1 MTAKLRPNLAGAGS
15 MDAREHTQT
24 NLKLLRGK
32 LDSGGMRSARLLIH
46 SLHPSEL
53 ARLLESLP
61 LRERAVIWEMVEPDL
76 EGDVLVEVAD
86 EVRDGL
92 LQGMPKEELLAAT
105 EGMELDD
112 LADLVANLPEA
123 LTQEVLRSLDHQ
135 DQERLQQVLAYD
147 EDSAGGLMN
156 VDIVTVR
163 PDVTVG
169 VVLRY
174 LRAHAEIPDG
184 TDTIFVVN
192 RNNEYVGCLYL
203 TRLLTQ
209 DPDASIE
216 QVMSTDILPIPAH
229 TPSDEVVWE
238 FENRDLISAPVVD
251 DQYRV
256 VGRITIDD
264 VVDVIRD
271 EAEHSL
277 MSAAGL
283 DEEDDMFAPVVKSA
297 QRRALWL
304 GVNLATAFLAASVV
318 DLFQTTVDKI
328 VLLAV
333 LMPVVPSMGG
343 VAGTQ
348 SLTIIT
354 RAIALGLIDKTN
366 ARGILRK
373 ELLVGILNSLVWSA
387 VVALF
392 AYLWFNEW
400 RIGAVIAAA
409 MTINLTIAAG
419 AGFAIPLILKKMNI
433 DPALAGGVV
442 LTTITDVVGY
452 MAFLG
457 LGAAFLL

>member
-1 MTAKLRPNLAGAGS
+1 ME
-15 MDAREHTQT
+15 AREHIQT
-24 NLKLLRGK
+24 NLRLLRES
-32 LDSGGMRSARLLIH
+32 LDSGSMRSARLLIH

-61 LRERAVIWEMVEPDL
+61 LRQRAVIWEMVEPEL
-76 EGDVLVEVAD
+76 EGDVLVEVAE

-92 LQGMPKEELLAAT
+92 IKGMQAEELLAAT

-112 LADLVANLPEA
+112 LADLVADLPEA
-123 LTQEVLRSLDHQ
+123 LTQEVLRSLDKQ
-135 DQERLQQVLAYD
+135 DQERLRQVLAYD

-156 VDIVTVR
+156 VDIITVR
-163 PDVTVG
+163 PDVTVE

-174 LRAHAEIPDG
+174 LRAHGDIPDG
-184 TDTIFVVN
+184 TDTIYVVTRDN
-192 RNNEYVGCLYL
+192 KYVASLYL

-209 DPDASIE
+209 NPDQSVE
-216 QVMSTDILPIPAH
+216 TVMSTDILPMPAH
-229 TPSDEVVWE
+229 TPTEEVVWE
-238 FENRDLISAPVVD
+238 FENRDLLSAPVVD
-251 DQYRV
+251 DEYRV
-256 VGRITIDD
+256 VGRITVDD
-264 VVDVIRD
+264 VVDIIRD
-271 EAEHSL
+271 EAEHSF

-283 DEEDDMFAPVVKSA
+283 DEEDDMFAPVVTSA
-297 QRRALWL
+297 RRRAVWL

-318 DLFQTTVDKI
+318 DMFQTTIDKI

-333 LMPVVPSMGG
+333 LMPIVPSMGG

-354 RAIALGLIDKTN
+354 RAMALGLIDKTN
-366 ARGILRK
+366 ARGILKK
-373 ELLVGILNSLVWSA
+373 ELMVGILNSIVWSV

-392 AYLWFNEW
+392 AYAWFNEW

-419 AGFAIPLILKKMNI
+419 AGFAIPLTLKRMNI

-442 LTTITDVVGY
+442 LTTITDVAGY

>member
-1 MTAKLRPNLAGAGS
+1 ME
-15 MDAREHTQT
+15 AREHTQT
-24 NLKLLRGK
+24 TLKLLREK
-32 LDSGGMRSARLLIH
+32 LDSGGMRSARLLIQ

-61 LRERAVIWEMVEPDL
+61 LRERAVIWEMVEPEI
-76 EGDVLVEVAD
+76 EGDVLVEVGD
-86 EVRDGL
+86 EVRNDL
-92 LQGMPKEELLAAT
+92 MKGMQTEELLVAT
-105 EGMELDD
+105 DGMELDD

-123 LTQEVLRSLDHQ
+123 LTQEILRSLDHQ
-135 DQERLQQVLAYD
+135 DQERLRQVLAYD
-147 EDSAGGLMN
+147 KDSAGGLMN
-156 VDIVTVR
+156 VDIVTAR
-163 PDVTVG
+163 PDVTIE

-174 LRAHAEIPDG
+174 LRAHANIPDG

-192 RNNEYVGCLYL
+192 RDNEYVGSLYL

-209 DPDASIE
+209 DPSLTVE
-216 QVMSTDILPIPAH
+216 KVMSTDILPIPAH
-229 TPSDEVVWE
+229 TPSKEVVWE
-238 FENRDLISAPVVD
+238 FENHDLLSAPVVD
-251 DQYRV
+251 DKYRI
-256 VGRITIDD
+256 VGRITVDD

-277 MSAAGL
+277 MGAAGL
-283 DEEDDMFAPVVKSA
+283 DEEDDMFAPVIKSA
-297 QRRALWL
+297 KRRALWL

-318 DLFQTTVDKI
+318 DIFQTTVDKI

-366 ARGILRK
+366 VRGILKK
-373 ELLVGILNSLVWSA
+373 ELMVGILNSLVWA
-387 VVALF
+387 IVVALF
-392 AYLWFNEW
+392 TYVWFNEW
-400 RIGAVIAAA
+400 RIGVVIAAA
-409 MTINLTIAAG
+409 MAINLTIAAG
-419 AGFAIPLILKKMNI
+419 AGFAIPLMLKRMKI

-442 LTTITDVVGY
+442 LTTITDVTGY
-452 MAFLG
+452 MVFLG

>member
-1 MTAKLRPNLAGAGS
+1 ME
-15 MDAREHTQT
+15 AREHTQT
-24 NLKLLRGK
+24 TLKFLREK
-32 LDSGGMRSARLLIH
+32 LDSGGMRSARLLIQ

-61 LRERAVIWEMVEPDL
+61 LRERAVIWEMVEPEI
-76 EGDVLVEVAD
+76 EGDVLVEVGD
-86 EVRDGL
+86 EVRNEL
-92 LQGMPKEELLAAT
+92 MIGMQTAELLVAT
-105 EGMELDD
+105 DGMELDD

-123 LTQEVLRSLDHQ
+123 LTQEILRSLNHQ
-135 DQERLQQVLAYD
+135 DQERLRQVLAYD
-147 EDSAGGLMN
+147 KDSAGGLMN
-156 VDIVTVR
+156 VDIVTAR
-163 PDVTVG
+163 PDVTIE

-174 LRAHAEIPDG
+174 LRAHANIPDG

-192 RNNEYVGCLYL
+192 RDNEYVGSLYL

-209 DPDASIE
+209 NPGLTVE

-229 TPSDEVVWE
+229 TPSKEVVWE
-238 FENRDLISAPVVD
+238 FESRDLLSAPVVD
-251 DQYRV
+251 DKYRI
-256 VGRITIDD
+256 VGRITVDD

-277 MSAAGL
+277 MGAAGL
-283 DEEDDMFAPVVKSA
+283 DEEDDMFAPVIKSA
-297 QRRALWL
+297 KRRALWL

-318 DLFQTTVDKI
+318 DIFQTTVDKI

-348 SLTIIT
+348 SLTIMT

-366 ARGILRK
+366 ARGILKK
-373 ELLVGILNSLVWSA
+373 ELMVGILNSLVWA
-387 VVALF
+387 IVVALF
-392 AYLWFNEW
+392 TYVWFNEW

-409 MTINLTIAAG
+409 MAINLTIAAG
-419 AGFAIPLILKKMNI
+419 AGFAIPLTLKRMKI

-442 LTTITDVVGY
+442 LTTITDVTGY
-452 MAFLG
+452 MVFLG

>member
-1 MTAKLRPNLAGAGS
+1 ME
-15 MDAREHTQT
+15 AREYTQA
-24 NLKLLRGK
+24 NLRLLREK
-32 LDSGGMRSARLLIH
+32 LGADGMSSARMLIG
-46 SLHPSEL
+46 SLHPSEV

-61 LRERAVIWEMVEPDL
+61 LHERAVIWEMVDADV
-76 EGDVLVEVAD
+76 EGDVLVEVNE

-92 LQGMPKEELLAAT
+92 IEGMATDELVAAT

-112 LADLVANLPEA
+112 LADLVADLPEA
-123 LTQEVLRSLDHQ
+123 VTREVLRSLDHQ
-135 DQERLQQVLAYD
+135 DRERLNQVLAYD

-156 VDIVTVR
+156 VDIVSVR
-163 PDVTVG
+163 PDVTLG

-174 LRAHAEIPDG
+174 LHARGEIPDG
-184 TDTIFVVN
+184 TDSIYVVN
-192 RNNEYVGCLYL
+192 RNNEYYGALYL
-203 TRLLTQ
+203 SRLLTL
-209 DPDASIE
+209 DPE
-216 QVMSTDILPIPAH
+216 QSVAEAMSTDVLPIPAH
-229 TPSDEVVWE
+229 TPSVEVVWE
-238 FENRDLISAPVVD
+238 FENRDLLSAPVVD
-251 DQYRV
+251 EDYRV
-256 VGRITIDD
+256 VGRITVDD

-304 GVNLATAFLAASVV
+304 GVNLGTAFLAASVV
-318 DLFQTTVDKI
+318 DQFQTTLDKI

-354 RAIALGLIDKTN
+354 RALALGQIDKSN
-366 ARGILRK
+366 ARRILRK
-373 ELLVGILNSLVWSA
+373 ELLVGLLNGAGWSV

-392 AYLWFNEW
+392 TYLWFNDW
-400 RIGAVIAAA
+400 RIGLVIAGA
-409 MTINLTIAAG
+409 MIINLAVAAG
-419 AGFAIPLILKKMNI
+419 AGFSIPLLLKRINI

-442 LTTITDVVGY
+442 LTTVTDVVGY
-452 MAFLG
+452 LAFLG
-457 LGAAFLL
+457 LGALYLL